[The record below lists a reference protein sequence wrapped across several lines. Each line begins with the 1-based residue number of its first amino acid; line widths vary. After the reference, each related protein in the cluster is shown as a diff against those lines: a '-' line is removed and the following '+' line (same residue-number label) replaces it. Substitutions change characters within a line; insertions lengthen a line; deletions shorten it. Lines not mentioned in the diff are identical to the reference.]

1 MISSTRTALRFSGR
15 LDDLSPVDR
24 KSFFD
29 RSIQSDD
36 LVTYNVRKIIESV
49 RARGDDALLEMARAY
64 DGVELLSVEVP
75 RETIRQSLKQLD
87 PALESALTR
96 AARNIER
103 VHAPQV
109 PSAMTVEVEPG
120 VVITRR
126 PDSLTRVGIYA
137 PGGTASYMSS
147 VLMCAVPARVAGV
160 QEIVM
165 CSPPQADGL
174 PSKELLAAAAIA
186 GVDRVFVIGGAGAIA
201 AMAYGTETVPRVDRI
216 VGPGNA
222 YVAEAKVQVAPVVG
236 IDCPAGPSELLVI
249 ADDSATPEVVARE
262 MLAQAE
268 HDTRAVAIC
277 IAVGSEVAEKVAG
290 SLDELIDGQVRR
302 DIIVESLA
310 SRGGIVVVDS
320 EDEAIG
326 IANVFAAEHLLIAT
340 RNASRLADESR
351 SAGSVFVGETS
362 SVAFGDY
369 LSGGNHV
376 LPTGG
381 LGRSY
386 SGLSTLDF
394 IRWTTTQNVSIDAAR
409 RLSGDVWR
417 LAISEGL
424 PAHAAAAE
432 SWGDRR

>member
-1 MISSTRTALRFSGR
+1 MMQSTRTALRFTGR
-15 LDDLSPVDR
+15 IDDLNPLDR

-49 RARGDDALLEMARAY
+49 RARGDDALLEMARTY
-64 DGVELLSVEVP
+64 DGVELVSVEVP
-75 RETIRQSLKQLD
+75 RDTIRQSLKQLD

-96 AARNIER
+96 AARNIDQ
-103 VHAPQV
+103 VH
-109 PSAMTVEVEPG
+109 SAQLPTATRVEVEPG
-120 VVITRR
+120 VVVTRR
-126 PDSLTRVGIYA
+126 PDPLTRVGIYA

-160 QEIVM
+160 KEIVM
-165 CSPPQADGL
+165 CSPPQADAL
-174 PSKELLAAAAIA
+174 PSTELLAAAAIA
-186 GVDRVFVIGGAGAIA
+186 GVDRVFAIGGAGAIA
-201 AMAYGTETVPRVDRI
+201 AMAYGTDTVPRVDRI

-249 ADDSATPEVVARE
+249 ADDSATPDVIARE

-268 HDTRAVAIC
+268 HDTRAVVIC
-277 IAVGSEVAEKVAG
+277 VAVGNEVAEKVAA
-290 SLDELIDGQVRR
+290 SLDELIDEQVRR
-302 DIIVESLA
+302 DIILESLA
-310 SRGGIVVVDS
+310 SRGGILVVDS
-320 EDEAIG
+320 EDEAIR

-340 RNASRLADESR
+340 RNSLRLADESR
-351 SAGSVFVGETS
+351 SAGSVFIGETS

-386 SGLSTLDF
+386 SGLSTPDF
-394 IRWTTTQNVSIDAAR
+394 IRWTTRQSVSVDAAR
-409 RLSGDVWR
+409 KLASDVSR

-432 SWGDRR
+432 SWSDRS